1 MNVDR
6 VEVGVPVSDGTARA
20 VLVTPRG
27 DGPFPAVIL
36 FMDVF
41 GIRPALTGIAERLAG
56 HGYVVLVPDMFW
68 RAGAYGP
75 LVPAMVMG
83 DEVLKRDLFG
93 RLRAATDTE
102 RADRD
107 TSACLDYLAG
117 LAQVEAGPVGVVGYC
132 MGGGI
137 ALRAA
142 GLFPNRVVSA
152 AAFHPGR
159 LATDAPDS
167 PHLLADRIRARVLV
181 AGADA
186 DASFPAEEA
195 DRLRAALDAAGVA
208 NRVTIYAGARHG
220 FVPADTPAHDHD
232 AMERHWVELLA
243 LFDETLMSARA

>member
-1 MNVDR
+1 MTVDR
-6 VEVGVPVSDGTARA
+6 ALVGVPASDGTARA

-27 DGPFPAVIL
+27 EGPFPAVIL

-41 GIRPALTGIAERLAG
+41 GIRPALTAIAERLAG
-56 HGYVVLVPDMFW
+56 HGYVVLVPDLFW

-75 LVPAMVMG
+75 LVPAAVMG
-83 DEVLKRDLFG
+83 DEALKRDLFG

-107 TSACLDYLAG
+107 TSACIAFLAG
-117 LAQVEAGPVGVVGYC
+117 LAQIRTGPVGVVGYC

-142 GLFPNRVVSA
+142 ALLPDRVAAA

-186 DASFPAEEA
+186 DPSFPAEEV
-195 DRLRAALDAAGVA
+195 DRLRAAFDAAGIV

-220 FVPADTPAHDHD
+220 YVPADTPAHDHD
-232 AMERHWVELLA
+232 AAERHWVELLA
-243 LFDETLMSARA
+243 LFEETLVPAS

>member
-1 MNVDR
+1 MTVDW
-6 VEVGVPVSDGTARA
+6 VEVDVPASDGAARA

-27 DGPFPAVIL
+27 EGPFPAVIL

-41 GIRPALTGIAERLAG
+41 GIRPALTGMAERLAE
-56 HGYVVLVPDMFW
+56 HGYVVVVPDLFW

-75 LVPAMVMG
+75 LVPAVVMG
-83 DEVLKRDLFG
+83 DEALKRDLFG

-117 LAQVEAGPVGVVGYC
+117 LAQVRPGPVGVVGYC

-142 GLFPNRVVSA
+142 ALFPDRVAAA

-167 PHLLADRIRARVLV
+167 PHLLAERIRARVLV

-195 DRLRAALDAAGVA
+195 DRLRVALDAAAVA
-208 NRVTIYAGARHG
+208 NQVTIYAGARHG
-220 FVPADTPAHDHD
+220 FVPADTPAHDRD
-232 AMERHWVELLA
+232 AAERHWVELLA
-243 LFDETLMSARA
+243 LFGGTLLAAS